1 MEERLKNSKW
11 QKKSFDH
18 PARVDKLLLN
28 HWNKGMDR
36 SEIFS
41 KMNTKT
47 EVIYYTSN
55 LEYYKAKLD
64 KLPSSSSWTKEETDC
79 LMYLCKLYDLRFLI
93 IADRFALTLKDF
105 YDTN

>member
-1 MEERLKNSKW
+1 MLS
-11 QKKSFDH
+11 
-18 PARVDKLLLN
+18 
-28 HWNKGMDR
+28 HWNKGIER

-47 EVIYYTSN
+47 EVIYYSSN

-64 KLPSSSSWTKEETDC
+64 KLPSSSSWSKEETDC